1 MHWLDCM
8 HAPATVLVVR
18 SKIWIALLVPV
29 MVAFAVAVRIALSPC
44 WRNELPASSSMRCA
58 GAAGTAAG
66 SSTSVHAA
74 GLGSRAGLATAAG
87 QGTWPSGVDATSGA
101 IGAARSC
108 VLHAAPAPDSG
119 HCAEP
124 GGTLRLTPFGV
135 ASVVHACA
143 ETAPPSTPAT
153 H

>member
-8 HAPATVLVVR
+8 HAPASVLVVR

-58 GAAGTAAG
+58 GAAGRNVETGTLGATSGGALESARLASPAGTAAG

-74 GLGSRAGLATAAG
+74 GLGSRAGLAAAAG
-87 QGTWPSGVDATSGA
+87 QGTWPSGVDAT
-101 IGAARSC
+101 
-108 VLHAAPAPDSG
+108 
-119 HCAEP
+119 P
-124 GGTLRLTPFGV
+124 G
-135 ASVVHACA
+135 
-143 ETAPPSTPAT
+143 
-153 H
+153 